1 MSIQT
6 ESLDLGYLA
15 TPDGGGPGVVIAHD
29 VWGLSEHYRT
39 IARRLANDGFVALAA
54 DLYGKLAGATIQ
66 DPGRWMRNL
75 PDADVLAT
83 IESAAQYLHLHPA
96 VGTRG
101 VAVVGF
107 CMGGMYALL
116 AGARI
121 RGLSAV
127 APFYGILSYSHG
139 LLYDPAGLDPR
150 KKPREPLDAA
160 LDVTCPVLGLFGA
173 DDPYVP
179 LADIRELE
187 RRLKGPAQE
196 IRVYENA
203 GHAFMNDTR
212 PEMYR
217 PEAARDAWARLVS
230 FLHQHCGPVR
240 G

>member
-1 MSIQT
+1 MTLHT
-6 ESLDLGYLA
+6 EAFELGYLA
-15 TPDGGGPGVVIAHD
+15 VPDGGGPGVVVAHD
-29 VWGLSEHYRT
+29 VWGLSEHYRN
-39 IARRLANDGFVALAA
+39 IARRLASEGCVALAA
-54 DLYGKLAGATIQ
+54 DLYGKLGGVTIQ

-75 PDADVLAT
+75 SDADVLAT
-83 IESAAQYLHLHPA
+83 IESAAQYLHFHPA

-116 AGARI
+116 AGAGI
-121 RGLSAV
+121 RGIAAV
-127 APFYGILSYSHG
+127 APFYGILSHSHG

-160 LDVTCPVLGLFGA
+160 LDVTCPLLGFFGA

-179 LADIRELE
+179 LADIRKLE
-187 RRLKGPAQE
+187 GRLKGPAQE
-196 IRVYENA
+196 IKVYEGA

-217 PEAARDAWARLVS
+217 PEAAADAWTRLVA
-230 FLHQHCGPVR
+230 FLHEHCGSDR
-240 G
+240 Q